1 METLF
6 GFVAGY
12 LAGCQDG
19 QDGPKRLRASVE
31 AIMKSDET
39 KRVAGEAVR
48 FAEVVVRRAASGRSL
63 SRAVGSATEMLV
75 HRAAEIGKGARAA

>member
-12 LAGCQDG
+12 LAGCPDG
-19 QDGPKRLRASVE
+19 QDGLKRLRASVE

-39 KRVAGEAVR
+39 KRVAAEA
-48 FAEVVVRRAASGRSL
+48 
-63 SRAVGSATEMLV
+63 
-75 HRAAEIGKGARAA
+75 